1 MLDDTIAR
9 RAGERELAKRLEAG
23 EAAKEA
29 VWRGWITYHNRLGGQ
44 ESYDSWTSRYMAH
57 ATRKEAQVKKSV
69 AKALKAAIPSAP
81 SVPRIPAVR
90 PTSLAGTGTTA
101 VLDPFEEE
109 VAEAEKA
116 LAKAHKAEDPYAV
129 AAAQHKLREARYRRT
144 ALKMVV
150 AENARE
156 ADPALVMRSLRGQG
170 VPLLSN
176 RHALRDD
183 PSLRGI

>member
-1 MLDDTIAR
+1 MSDENTAR
-9 RAGERELAKRLEAG
+9 RAGERELAKRLEAR

-29 VWRGWITYHNRLGGQ
+29 VWRGWIEYHNRHGG
-44 ESYDSWTSRYMAH
+44 EEPYDSWTSRYMQE
-57 ATRKEAQVKKSV
+57 ATRKETAMHKSV
-69 AKALKAAIPSAP
+69 RKALKAAIPSAP
-81 SVPRIPAVR
+81 SVPRVPAVR

-101 VLDPFEEE
+101 VLDPFEDE

-116 LAKAHKAEDPYAV
+116 LAKAAKAGDEYAI
-129 AAAQHKLREARYRRT
+129 AAAKTKLREARFRLT
-144 ALKMVV
+144 GLKMVA

-156 ADPALVMRSLRGQG
+156 RDPALVMRSLRGQG

-183 PSLRGI
+183 PSLRAI